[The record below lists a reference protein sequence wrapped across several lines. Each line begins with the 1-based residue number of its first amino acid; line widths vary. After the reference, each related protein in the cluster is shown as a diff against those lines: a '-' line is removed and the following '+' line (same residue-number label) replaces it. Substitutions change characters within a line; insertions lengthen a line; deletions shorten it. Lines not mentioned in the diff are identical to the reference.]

1 MDEYQ
6 HPLFFEAKDLTDREK
21 DKLRRYFQKRRDSG
35 GGDCTTVQTVG
46 GNMHKIGFKEKEDQE
61 RVLQRKFHTITLPSG
76 DRHLTV
82 SRSDAPQTPDQ
93 PSTQTF
99 TKANTK
105 GLEKIFKIE
114 VYLLYYLRDNP
125 RANRVLRKQ
134 LSSIGCTVEL
144 NFDEEEAVVR
154 GDIEKGPGGAF
165 GAAEKWEL
173 QVDRVFIGLTETYLC
188 FHVLNPKQQRMLLQD
203 RSSVADDEMKVYRDT
218 GYSVVVGEAEAVR
231 ERIANLEKS
240 LPTCKELPIVGE
252 TFKLVEGE
260 FSREM
265 RAHHPG
271 VQIQIRHNMIIV
283 EGPDEEVQ
291 AGATKLD
298 QLMNKVLVKTV
309 QFPSDLM
316 TFMRS
321 SDAISKYHA
330 RFQHSLRHPV
340 SVKVA
345 LNLILS
351 SLSSDALDEA
361 EAAVRREL
369 GADTVKLQGA
379 AAVPPDLDRVKDILT
394 RAKNV
399 ANCREL
405 RVDVSYIPGA
415 SVSAVSAVRLVGY
428 SEDISKLKEV
438 LQDYQMN
445 QVGIQ
450 EVLMLPYPELVDRF
464 DKVLGLIGLKQTEVS
479 IKTSPLP
486 HPRVLMS
493 GPRCHVQEVQ
503 QALIAALSSLTSDI
517 LVLDGPGAQRYFQAE
532 GKVSKDLVESSCQVL
547 IAEHH
552 GANSQDV
559 NIRSRGTSSPG
570 VTPLPSITGLASN
583 TVENVAADKT
593 ILKITLGSLEDEQ
606 VNALVVPMLDKK
618 LTSTVIGQCL
628 LTKAGNTIQAK
639 FDSVAATR
647 TVCPGDVL
655 QVAGPA
661 SLGCSKLFFIECLP
675 WDGVRGQSVQALAD
689 GLKRCLDLCVQQRLV
704 SVAFPLIGPGIAL
717 KFPPREAIGALAENI
732 RQFGLSA
739 SSGCLST
746 IHVVVKPGY
755 PDSEECYHDVYRHL
769 SANMNQGDQVIFRPL
784 TSDLDDITLTAGGGV
799 RLRLVFGDITNETT
813 DAVVNTTDFVHFQD
827 DGVCKDILA
836 VAGPEVTSEVQA
848 ATVKRGEV
856 LKTRPGSFPCRALL
870 HVCGQKDA
878 GVTEKLVHRI
888 VQLCNTSG
896 YKSVAI
902 PAICTG
908 SGGLDPGVVA
918 AAILRGVERA
928 TSSTPNSCLAD
939 IRLVLRKI
947 DVFLEFREKA
957 MQVFPTAAVNRVSVP
972 HVQQTPR
979 RPVAADLSILH
990 SSSANQ
996 QSAFLFVGLQ
1006 DIPDA
1011 MAKLKDLYQAQCSS
1025 QTFTTEQLEFLSQDD
1040 VESLKQVVE
1049 AEGLYVQSGPGG
1061 STVSG
1066 LKDGVNRVMQM
1077 INASLQG
1084 GLRAQQRVRE
1094 EEDLYTRVAWCILG
1108 NNGNWE
1114 RLPKV
1119 ANRKLENSDISGAI
1133 VDAQSYQWN
1142 VDLQRTEATRR
1153 STGQKQ
1159 KLKRLE
1165 NLPDFTLPL
1174 YWDNMAAGESMK
1186 VVTLEPSSAEYHAVK
1201 EAFKRTAP
1209 KAVMKINRLQ
1219 NVHLRRAYESQKKH
1233 ISDKNVQGGGAGERL
1248 LYHGTTQENCDSI
1261 MTTGFNRRFAGQNA
1275 TLYGLGT
1282 YFAVN
1287 AVYSAH
1293 PTYSKP
1299 NASGCQLMFVA
1310 RVLTG
1315 LYTVGQGGMMVPPP
1329 RNTQRPHDLYD
1340 SVVDNTDDPNM
1351 YVVFHDDQAYPDY
1364 LITFK

>member
-1 MDEYQ
+1 
-6 HPLFFEAKDLTDREK
+6 
-21 DKLRRYFQKRRDSG
+21 
-35 GGDCTTVQTVG
+35 
-46 GNMHKIGFKEKEDQE
+46 
-61 RVLQRKFHTITLPSG
+61 
-76 DRHLTV
+76 
-82 SRSDAPQTPDQ
+82 
-93 PSTQTF
+93 
-99 TKANTK
+99 
-105 GLEKIFKIE
+105 
-114 VYLLYYLRDNP
+114 
-125 RANRVLRKQ
+125 
-134 LSSIGCTVEL
+134 
-144 NFDEEEAVVR
+144 
-154 GDIEKGPGGAF
+154 
-165 GAAEKWEL
+165 
-173 QVDRVFIGLTETYLC
+173 
-188 FHVLNPKQQRMLLQD
+188 
-203 RSSVADDEMKVYRDT
+203 
-218 GYSVVVGEAEAVR
+218 
-231 ERIANLEKS
+231 
-240 LPTCKELPIVGE
+240 
-252 TFKLVEGE
+252 
-260 FSREM
+260 
-265 RAHHPG
+265 
-271 VQIQIRHNMIIV
+271 MIY
-283 EGPDEEVQ
+283 
-291 AGATKLD
+291 T
-298 QLMNKVLVKTV
+298 
-309 QFPSDLM
+309 
-316 TFMRS
+316 
-321 SDAISKYHA
+321 
-330 RFQHSLRHPV
+330 
-340 SVKVA
+340 
-345 LNLILS
+345 
-351 SLSSDALDEA
+351 
-361 EAAVRREL
+361 
-369 GADTVKLQGA
+369 
-379 AAVPPDLDRVKDILT
+379 
-394 RAKNV
+394 
-399 ANCREL
+399 
-405 RVDVSYIPGA
+405 
-415 SVSAVSAVRLVGY
+415 
-428 SEDISKLKEV
+428 
-438 LQDYQMN
+438 
-445 QVGIQ
+445 
-450 EVLMLPYPELVDRF
+450 
-464 DKVLGLIGLKQTEVS
+464 
-479 IKTSPLP
+479 
-486 HPRVLMS
+486 
-493 GPRCHVQEVQ
+493 
-503 QALIAALSSLTSDI
+503 
-517 LVLDGPGAQRYFQAE
+517 
-532 GKVSKDLVESSCQVL
+532 
-547 IAEHH
+547 
-552 GANSQDV
+552 
-559 NIRSRGTSSPG
+559 
-570 VTPLPSITGLASN
+570 
-583 TVENVAADKT
+583 
-593 ILKITLGSLEDEQ
+593 
-606 VNALVVPMLDKK
+606 
-618 LTSTVIGQCL
+618 
-628 LTKAGNTIQAK
+628 
-639 FDSVAATR
+639 
-647 TVCPGDVL
+647 
-655 QVAGPA
+655 
-661 SLGCSKLFFIECLP
+661 
-675 WDGVRGQSVQALAD
+675 
-689 GLKRCLDLCVQQRLV
+689 
-704 SVAFPLIGPGIAL
+704 
-717 KFPPREAIGALAENI
+717 
-732 RQFGLSA
+732 
-739 SSGCLST
+739 
-746 IHVVVKPGY
+746 
-755 PDSEECYHDVYRHL
+755 
-769 SANMNQGDQVIFRPL
+769 
-784 TSDLDDITLTAGGGV
+784 
-799 RLRLVFGDITNETT
+799 
-813 DAVVNTTDFVHFQD
+813 

-848 ATVKRGEV
+848 GEKKKDQVEKHTLNNFLLIFVSCRVIRVATVKRGEV

-957 MQVFPTAAVNRVSVP
+957 MQVFPTAAVNRGDFQKTRLLPLFIQIFLKLFSPIVLIVFGSCSVS
-972 HVQQTPR
+972 
-979 RPVAADLSILH
+979 
-990 SSSANQ
+990 

-1133 VDAQSYQWN
+1133 VDA
-1142 VDLQRTEATRR
+1142 RATSGTWIYRGRR
-1153 STGQKQ
+1153 PQDDQLDRNK
-1159 KLKRLE
+1159 
-1165 NLPDFTLPL
+1165 NFTLPL